1 MAVGL
6 GSGMEAVLPL
16 LWSLNVLA
24 VFFSKVGLLFIT
36 IVIYVVVELMKSK
49 KNS

>member
-1 MAVGL
+1 MALGL

-16 LWSLNVLA
+16 LCSLNVLA
-24 VFFSKVGLLFIT
+24 VFFSKVELLFIT
-36 IVIYVVVELMKSK
+36 IVIYVVELMKSK